1 MSWRRSS
8 FNYVNDWVLNFC
20 SAPIPI
26 ELLETPNINANI
38 QVVPNEETTTST
50 SQERPHLFDLF
61 RPKMILLRT
70 LNMFLQWVSVTM
82 VYYGLLFSLTTLSGN
97 PYINFALGVSVEL
110 PSYILYWF
118 LPRIFG
124 RKYVLLTTQLI
135 SGVCCIIGGLLLSEP
150 RYTKYLTKFQ
160 YQKY

>member
-1 MSWRRSS
+1 M
-8 FNYVNDWVLNFC
+8 
-20 SAPIPI
+20 
-26 ELLETPNINANI
+26 ETPNISSNANI
-38 QVVPNEETTTST
+38 QVIPNEEATTST
-50 SQERPHLFDLF
+50 SQEKPHLFDLF